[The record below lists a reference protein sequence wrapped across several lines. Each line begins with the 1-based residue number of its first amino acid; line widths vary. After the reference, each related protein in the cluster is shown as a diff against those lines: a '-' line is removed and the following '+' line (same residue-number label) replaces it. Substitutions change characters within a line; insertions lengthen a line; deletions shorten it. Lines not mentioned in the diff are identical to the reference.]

1 MAASIV
7 NGQPCKYFS
16 LLACLWLKPFLF
28 GEFRGFRSLTN
39 ISVNATPFPALYHA
53 RNVAVLMYKVAQLP
67 LYARVTALC
76 TMHYIVSLEAASF
89 GTIGLR
95 YPFMICLLRDTASQ
109 VTTFNS
115 RTAVQRR
122 NCLERLRVR
131 HRSATN
137 CPTELSRLLF
147 LNRSYVRVVTFVSF
161 TFGKVYC
168 DYDTRTDDNRLI

>member
-1 MAASIV
+1 MSLAQAIAIRRV
-7 NGQPCKYFS
+7 PRFS
-16 LLACLWLKPFLF
+16 LVDKYLGQCNPLSRAVSCTQC
-28 GEFRGFRSLTN
+28 GC
-39 ISVNATPFPALYHA
+39 VNVQGSTI
-53 RNVAVLMYKVAQLP
+53 
-67 LYARVTALC
+67 TALCPRYC

-95 YPFMICLLRDTASQ
+95 YPFMICLLRDIASQ

-161 TFGKVYC
+161 TFGKVYY
-168 DYDTRTDDNRLI
+168 DYDARTDDNRLI